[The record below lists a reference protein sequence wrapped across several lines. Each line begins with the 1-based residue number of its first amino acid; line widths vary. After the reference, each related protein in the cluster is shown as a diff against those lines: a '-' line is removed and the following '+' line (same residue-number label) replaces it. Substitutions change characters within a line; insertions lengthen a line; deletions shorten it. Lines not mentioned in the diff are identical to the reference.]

1 MVGAFGLHVADMDD
15 DNDLDVVATAVDGNA
30 VFWYENSSWIRHTI
44 DGSLSG
50 ACDVYVADMDD
61 DDTLDVIATGWY
73 ADNVIWYEAP
83 SWTKH
88 FIDQTQPG
96 ARGVYVA
103 DMDDDNDLDVVAT
116 GWFADDVVW
125 YENALAVE
133 EEQGSNQPAV
143 INLAQPFPNPFSKKT
158 NIRYQITAHPA
169 SQREAGDNSKARLR
183 IYNATGRLV
192 RQWDDATIRLSDH
205 VIWDGTDNSGEKVST
220 GIYFVELTTTQNKQ
234 MRKLLIVR

>member
-1 MVGAFGLHVADMDD
+1 
-15 DNDLDVVATAVDGNA
+15 
-30 VFWYENSSWIRHTI
+30 
-44 DGSLSG
+44 
-50 ACDVYVADMDD
+50 
-61 DDTLDVIATGWY
+61 
-73 ADNVIWYEAP
+73 
-83 SWTKH
+83 
-88 FIDQTQPG
+88 
-96 ARGVYVA
+96 VA

-125 YENALAVE
+125 YENASAVE

-169 SQREAGDNSKARLR
+169 SQSEAGDNSKARLK

-234 MRKLLIVR
+234 MRKLLIIR